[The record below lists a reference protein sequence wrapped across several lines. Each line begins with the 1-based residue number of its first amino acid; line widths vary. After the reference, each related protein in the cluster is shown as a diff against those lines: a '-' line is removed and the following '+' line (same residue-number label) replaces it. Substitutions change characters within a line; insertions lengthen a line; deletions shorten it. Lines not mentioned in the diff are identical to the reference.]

1 MQKICVCQKI
11 CVPSRAP
18 TESTFALLCKLQ
30 AFSRK
35 ISTYASIDYIFRLK
49 TCKFAKFVVPLQA
62 NNQSHTTLMKKTLY
76 LALAACS
83 MVLFACNSKP
93 AADQAAEEQETLA
106 VSEVENIDVE
116 PAAEDLVQELDAI
129 AEETATEEVA
139 IEETAASEEVTAEA
153 PAAEVAEI
161 NEEEPVYQFVDEA
174 AVKSCTDQEM
184 MNLLAKKMGDVDPDF
199 DRERVMVPV
208 RFIIEKDGSI
218 SHPEVTRSSGS
229 EKIDA
234 FAAQRVLDK
243 MPKFKEPAKKSGK
256 PVRSSLIV
264 PVVFVK

>member
-1 MQKICVCQKI
+1 
-11 CVPSRAP
+11 
-18 TESTFALLCKLQ
+18 
-30 AFSRK
+30 
-35 ISTYASIDYIFRLK
+35 
-49 TCKFAKFVVPLQA
+49 
-62 NNQSHTTLMKKTLY
+62 
-76 LALAACS
+76 
-83 MVLFACNSKP
+83 
-93 AADQAAEEQETLA
+93 
-106 VSEVENIDVE
+106 
-116 PAAEDLVQELDAI
+116 
-129 AEETATEEVA
+129 
-139 IEETAASEEVTAEA
+139 
-153 PAAEVAEI
+153 
-161 NEEEPVYQFVDEA
+161 
-174 AVKSCTDQEM
+174 M

>member
-1 MQKICVCQKI
+1 
-11 CVPSRAP
+11 
-18 TESTFALLCKLQ
+18 
-30 AFSRK
+30 
-35 ISTYASIDYIFRLK
+35 
-49 TCKFAKFVVPLQA
+49 
-62 NNQSHTTLMKKTLY
+62 MKKTLY

-93 AADQAAEEQETLA
+93 ASEQAAEEQETVA
-106 VSEVENIDVE
+106 VSETENIDAE
-116 PAAEDLVQELDAI
+116 PAAEDMVQEPDVV
-129 AEETATEEVA
+129 AEEPAVEEA
-139 IEETAASEEVTAEA
+139 AEEAAAEEAAEEA
-153 PAAEVAEI
+153 PAAETAEV
-161 NEEEPVYQFVDEA
+161 NEEEPVYQFVDEP

-184 MNLLAKKMGDVDPDF
+184 LNLLAKKMGDVDPDY
-199 DRERVMVPV
+199 EKNRVSVPV

-243 MPKFKEPAKKSGK
+243 MPKFKEPAKKNGK